1 MQYGGLVE
9 GSIECI
15 VDSAPTPPPTP
26 FFCFS
31 PLPSIHYTIKPV
43 ILNPVVEVVDS
54 GGMAIRKGGRKIPM
68 QEFWVRE
75 CQGGFQRRE

>member
-9 GSIECI
+9 GAIEFTG
-15 VDSAPTPPPTP
+15 DSAPTPPPP
-26 FFCFS
+26 PLCFS

-54 GGMAIRKGGRKIPM
+54 GGRVIRKGGRRILM

-75 CQGGFQRRE
+75 CQGGFQRRK